1 MAKSKPTPK
10 AKAPETLDT
19 VKPGELFVRTTYIR
33 LFWQKHGIPEI
44 EASKL
49 FEAELKSGT
58 VVVSHDWG
66 GVKIYKKS

>member
-1 MAKSKPTPK
+1 MQR
-10 AKAPETLDT
+10 AKAPENLDT

-33 LFWQKHGIPEI
+33 LYWQRHGIPAN
-44 EASKL
+44 EASNL